1 MQIYQVQNWSQINR
15 SGEQLQFNPPN
26 AHLRK
31 SACHPPRRRSRNS
44 SPDLMCAV
52 APVPCQCWWA
62 SNYPIRHQFEFLS
75 LICRVYTL
83 LTKRGAHAAIGF
95 TSVTRAISDDILPT
109 PIILRGPR
117 LVSEV
122 RKKLHFWNYRFFRFF
137 FVFLTINFRIGRWR
151 PKNASKQ
158 AKNKR

>member
-15 SGEQLQFNPPN
+15 PGEQLQFNPPN

-44 SPDLMCAV
+44 TPDLMCAV
-52 APVPCQCWWA
+52 APVPLSMLVSQQLPHKA
-62 SNYPIRHQFEFLS
+62 PIRVPFTYLPRIHHIDQE
-75 LICRVYTL
+75 R
-83 LTKRGAHAAIGF
+83 AHAANSF

-137 FVFLTINFRIGRWR
+137 FFFDINFRIGR
-151 PKNASKQ
+151 
-158 AKNKR
+158 